1 MTHRFIILTFI
12 FYSFS
17 SFYSYGQLRQ
27 IVISGTV
34 VEDDSKTS
42 LPYATVSAFDAEGVL
57 VNGGITDENG
67 VFKLKLTPNSYTL
80 KFEYIGFE
88 SLTTE
93 LKVYNNSNNIGAIEL
108 VSSVESL
115 EGVDLVG
122 QSAEVEIRLDKRVYN
137 VGKNNLIRGGT
148 VSDVLENVP
157 SVSVDI
163 DGNIELRGN
172 NNVRILV
179 DGKPSGL
186 IGLGGIEALTRL
198 PAESIEK
205 VEVITSPSARYQAE
219 GTTGIINIILVKRFL
234 KGLNGVFNL
243 SAGKNESYNGSANLN
258 YRKGKF
264 NFFTNSG
271 YSDRTNKGR
280 ALQDNVY
287 TTPLES
293 VERYVEERFFNR
305 RRQGFNL
312 NLGVDFKMTR
322 KSSLTIS
329 YFTNER
335 DGGDQTI
342 NEQSQYKSDG
352 ILLTNRYENEND
364 EEDSNQINID
374 FEHKFNE
381 KGHKLTATLQT
392 ENNEEIEFSDIES
405 FFENGLRSD
414 ASEINTTLEDQERS
428 LVQVDYV
435 YPINKDTQFEAGYRG
450 TNNERVIDYEVK
462 IFDQNNI
469 STIDTNLSNTLDFEQ
484 EVHALYTQYG
494 KKFNS
499 FSFLL
504 GFRFENTGI
513 LVEQLDS
520 DTPINNKNYN
530 DFFPTLNLGLEINPT
545 TSVTLGYNRRISRP
559 NAWTL
564 NPFQSRSSKTS
575 YFQGNPELNPSY
587 SNGVDIGYIKQ
598 FKKVTLNSSVYY
610 RKTIDAVN
618 RVALVTDE
626 TVFVNGIETPVIR
639 RLPINLGTNEQF
651 GVEFNTSLRLINGMR
666 TYASVNFFR
675 TIEKGSYL
683 GKSFDFDNTSWSGNF
698 SNSYRL
704 PLAIQSQL
712 SMRYRGPNESAF
724 GKSKGFLY
732 TDFALSKEILNNN
745 ATINL
750 RFSDLLNSAK
760 YDYQTTTPVAV
771 TDGIYQRREPTY
783 TLTFTYRFR
792 QDKNR
797 ERRSRGSYGEESFG
811 DFGF

>member
-1 MTHRFIILTFI
+1 MTHRFIILTFL
-12 FYSFS
+12 FYCIS

-34 VEDDSKTS
+34 IDDDSKKS
-42 LPYATVSAFDAEGVL
+42 LPYATVSAFDTEGVL
-57 VNGGITDENG
+57 INGGITDENG
-67 VFKLKLTPNSYTL
+67 VFKLKLTQDSYTL

-93 LKVYNNSNNIGAIEL
+93 LKVYNNNINIGAIQL

-186 IGLGGIEALTRL
+186 IGLGGVEALTRL

-234 KGLNGVFNL
+234 KGLNGVFNI

-280 ALQDNVY
+280 AVQDNVY
-287 TTPLES
+287 IKPLES

-312 NLGVDFKMTR
+312 NLGMDFQMTK
-322 KSSLTIS
+322 KSSVTLS

-335 DGGDQTI
+335 DGGDQTT

-352 ILLTNRYENEND
+352 VLLSNRYENEND
-364 EEDSNQINID
+364 EEDSNQVNID

-381 KGHKLTATLQT
+381 KGHKLTATFQT
-392 ENNEEIEFSDIES
+392 ENNDEIELSDIES
-405 FFENGLRSD
+405 FFENGSRSD
-414 ASEINTTLEDQERS
+414 DSEINTTLENQERG

-462 IFDQNNI
+462 ILDQNNNE
-469 STIDTNLSNTLDFEQ
+469 TIDTNLSNTLDFEQ
-484 EVHALYTQYG
+484 KVHALYTQYG

-504 GFRFENTGI
+504 GLRFENTRI

-520 DTPINNKNYN
+520 DTPINNKKYN

-575 YFQGNPELNPSY
+575 YFQGNPELDPSY

-610 RKTIDAVN
+610 RKTTDAVN

-639 RLPINLGTNEQF
+639 RLPINLGTKEQF
-651 GVEFNTSLRLINGMR
+651 GVEFNTSLRLIKGMR
-666 TYASVNFFR
+666 TYASVNFYR
-675 TIEKGSYL
+675 VIENGSYL
-683 GKSFDFDNTSWSGNF
+683 GRSYDYENTSWSGNF

-732 TDFALSKEILNNN
+732 TDLALSKEILNNN

-792 QDKNR
+792 QDKNK
-797 ERRSRGSYGEESFG
+797 ERRGRRSYGEEGFG
-811 DFGF
+811 DFEF